1 MEEFIPTWDSSRH
14 GLTPRIVQ
22 GPRFQQVTHG
32 VHARRELELD
42 LASRCRGVQRILP
55 SHAMFS
61 HYTAARL
68 RGWWLPTL
76 PHWLPIFTSLPGGGS
91 HLHRRDVYFARTDEA
106 TMGVE
111 VREGLRI
118 APACSVLAQLARD
131 LSLLDLVAVVDAALH
146 FGDCTKADLRASIRP
161 RQWGG
166 ARLRRALSYA
176 DGRSESW
183 WETPLRLL
191 HRWSGIDVEPQYEVR
206 DDRGHFVARGDVWI
220 VGTRRLAE
228 YDGTVHDEQV
238 VRRRDLR
245 RDKALGRIDW
255 ERYGYIARDIVGGPE
270 QIIHDAESALGWPHR
285 PERLKRWW
293 TEVAQST
300 LRSTGRRR
308 LVRRLERFDRR

>member
-1 MEEFIPTWDSSRH
+1 
-14 GLTPRIVQ
+14 
-22 GPRFQQVTHG
+22 
-32 VHARRELELD
+32 
-42 LASRCRGVQRILP
+42 
-55 SHAMFS
+55 
-61 HYTAARL
+61 
-68 RGWWLPTL
+68 
-76 PHWLPIFTSLPGGGS
+76 
-91 HLHRRDVYFARTDEA
+91 
-106 TMGVE
+106 MGVE

-255 ERYGYIARDIVGGPE
+255 ERYGYIARDIVRGPLE
-270 QIIHDAESALGWPHR
+270 ILADADAAMGRPHR
-285 PERLKRWW
+285 PARLKRWRQ
-293 TEVAQST
+293 EAARST
-300 LRSTGRRR
+300 LSASGKAALARR
-308 LVRRLERFDRR
+308 LRRFDRS